1 VIGVPEVKRKNVA
14 AKRTKQSI
22 KSHEKNVAVK
32 SEIKTVFKR
41 AVDAVEQGKSESKEL
56 IHAAVVSIDK
66 AASKGI
72 VHKNKAARKKSRLM
86 KKTKKVVAA
95 PAKK

>member
-1 VIGVPEVKRKNVA
+1 VPEVKRKNVS
-14 AKRTKQSI
+14 AKRIKQSI
-22 KSHEKNVAVK
+22 ERHEKNVAVK

-41 AVDAVEQGKSESKEL
+41 AIEAVEQSKGEAQSL
-56 IHAAVVSIDK
+56 IHAAIVTIDK
-66 AASKGI
+66 AANKGI

-86 KKTKKVVAA
+86 KKKAAAPAKAA